1 MAGGVEELIE
11 MLYDMV
17 QDAKNMPFNSEKC
30 VLEKEKVLD
39 LIEEIKA
46 RIPTEVSEA
55 QMLVAARADYISGAK
70 REAEAIKQVADEEA
84 KRRLT
89 EEEIYK
95 LAKQKSR
102 EIIASA
108 ESRSKELRKAANAY
122 VDEVMRNTEDAVS
135 ESLNNLRQS
144 RSRFRQMLS
153 GAAQQPQQQAQP
165 EPVPAEVPAEE

>member
-1 MAGGVEELIE
+1 MLMAGGVEELIE

-102 EIIASA
+102 DIIASA

-122 VDEVMRNTEDAVS
+122 VDDVMKNTEDAIN
-135 ESLNNLRQS
+135 ESLNSLR
-144 RSRFRQMLS
+144 RSRAQFRQALS
-153 GAAQQPQQQAQP
+153 GATQQPQP
-165 EPVPAEVPAEE
+165 EPVPVTEAPAEE

>member
-17 QDAKNMPFNSEKC
+17 QDSKGMPFNSEKC
-30 VLEKEKVLD
+30 VLEKDRLLD
-39 LIEEIKA
+39 LIEEIRA

-84 KRRLT
+84 KRRIA
-89 EEEIYK
+89 EQEIYR

-102 EIIASA
+102 EIIAGA
-108 ESRSKELRKAANAY
+108 ESRSKELRRAANAY
-122 VDEVMRNTEDAVS
+122 VDDVMKSTEETIT
-135 ESLNNLRQS
+135 ESLQNVRQA
-144 RSRFRQMLS
+144 RSRFRQSL
-153 GAAQQPQQQAQP
+153 GTGQQQQQN
-165 EPVPAEVPAEE
+165 AEVAPVEKDR